1 MGYFIYNLRW
11 ERDFSMITNIRR
23 CIAFLLLCALLI
35 VIPEKGIAP
44 AAAADGKEKV
54 RHRAT
59 YIFDGIQNQVTVRTT
74 RISFDTG
81 MKKVNEYDFTDKTLL
96 PSHYRFWSTNGFN
109 MQDGIVADT
118 PQGLKAY
125 TVAVQSPVQGK
136 GEVTIIYEFDYT
148 TLSLRKVK
156 EIQPGPRVGLEAQ
169 LGLYSLYSEKT
180 GIQYYSLVDNKRKL
194 SGGRLITLE
203 DVTDTDFSLSPAPAT
218 QTFGVYCP
226 NTRLTNCYNVTFGGG
241 KGNAVKV
248 TENRVAYDSKQ
259 AVSTKSFM
267 AGGSKIK
274 RKSTYQ
280 NNTYQWTVEG
290 VRGGKTVSLY
300 KGPAKEVKT
309 FVSPGGKYLVVIADH
324 SGGVNKTQAG
334 KVYVYDLQTL
344 KLVQQYDALYK
355 AYVTGIRWASDEL
368 YVIEY
373 YFSNPGAY
381 PPSFFYIP
389 EGKHFK
395 IEYDQY
401 RDWVHYWDSFTYE
414 GLFYLTLPVAVTS
427 GQGVLRYDGQ
437 PTFHMNGLYYV
448 PLKEFADAFHI
459 QYEVK
464 GKDFLFQRNG
474 RTSKLSVSQSKQMVV
489 AGNVFLPLGQWN
501 KDLGLKVAQANKH
514 VMNTTLQIS
523 DELRKTEA
531 AMKTEPQ
538 AFQAVVERL
547 QRASDGSGSFVGDL
561 PWEMTE
567 ADRAVLGNVHVVLN
581 HDRSLSIRMQTN
593 REYGETLPVAITSRD
608 YGKVLMELPVDMKD
622 KYQATTAALPSRV
635 FEDGIVTV
643 VIPDSKESFSAFKLK
658 LPVFD
663 KNRF

>member
-1 MGYFIYNLRW
+1 
-11 ERDFSMITNIRR
+11 MITNTRRRR

-35 VIPEKGIAP
+35 VLPEKGIAS
-44 AAAADGKEKV
+44 AAAAEGKEKV

-59 YIFDGIQNQVTVRTT
+59 YIFDGTQNQVTVRTT

-109 MQDGIVADT
+109 MQDGVVADT

-194 SGGRLITLE
+194 SGGRLITSE
-203 DVTDTDFSLSPAPAT
+203 DVTDTDYSLSPAPAS
-218 QTFGVYCP
+218 QNFGVYCP
-226 NTRLTNCYNVTFGGG
+226 NSQLTGCYNVTFGGG
-241 KGNAVKV
+241 KGSAVKV

-259 AVSTKSFM
+259 STSTKSFM
-267 AGGSKIK
+267 AGGTRIK
-274 RKSTYQ
+274 WKNSYQ
-280 NNTYQWTVEG
+280 NGTYQWTVEG
-290 VRGGKTVSLY
+290 SRSGGKTVSLY
-300 KGPAKEVKT
+300 KGLVKEVKT
-309 FVSPGGKYLVVIADH
+309 FVSPGGKYLVIIADP
-324 SGGVNKTQAG
+324 SGGVNKTQNG
-334 KVYVYDLQTL
+334 KVYMYDLKTL

-381 PPSFFYIP
+381 PPSFYYVP

-401 RDWVHYWDSFTYE
+401 RDWVHYWDSFSYE

-427 GQGVLRYDGQ
+427 GNGVLSYEGQ
-437 PTFHMNGLYYV
+437 PAFHMNGLYYV

-464 GKDFLFQRNG
+464 GKELLFKRES
-474 RTSKLSVSQSKQMVV
+474 RTSKLAASQNKQVV
-489 AGNVFLPLGQWN
+489 VDGKVFLPLGQWN
-501 KDLGLKVAQANKH
+501 KELGLKVALANRH

-538 AFQAVVERL
+538 AFQAIVERL
-547 QRASDGSGSFVGDL
+547 QRAGDGSGGFVGDL
-561 PWEMTE
+561 AWEMTE
-567 ADRAVLGNVHVVLN
+567 ADRAVLGNVQVVLN

-593 REYGETLPVAITSRD
+593 REYGEIIPVIITSRD

-622 KYQATTAALPSRV
+622 KYQATTSALPSHV
-635 FEDGIVTV
+635 FDDGVVTV
-643 VIPDSKESFSAFKLK
+643 VLPDSKESFSAFTLK